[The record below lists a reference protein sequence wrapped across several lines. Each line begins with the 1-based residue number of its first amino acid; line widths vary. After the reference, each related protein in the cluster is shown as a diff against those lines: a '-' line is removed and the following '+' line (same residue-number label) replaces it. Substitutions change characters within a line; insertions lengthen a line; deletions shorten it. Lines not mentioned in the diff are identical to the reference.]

1 VEKGVCSENKRKE
14 KKFTHEMMVQFQTRQ
29 GFEFDLPKFEWPL
42 KSLQTNHTYQ
52 LKFARIKEEKI

>member
-1 VEKGVCSENKRKE
+1 
-14 KKFTHEMMVQFQTRQ
+14 MMVQFKARQ

-52 LKFARIKEEKI
+52 LKFARTKEERNQK